1 MPATNSAST
10 IQPFCCANARN
21 VKRKPSSWF
30 PTTPSQCSCCAFEPS
45 PEAPAPVKTCSMRL
59 HSYTRLLSQKVPQYR
74 HTHTS
79 SAEMASAQNCLVLF
93 RFFSVGCIPGAVAT
107 VVAATKLQASPQLH
121 PLVTYWAIVAP
132 DTHRA
137 CWPWANSVVR
147 VNVAPACLMVAIRGS
162 RLDFLP
168 TIVVYLP
175 RLSTLVVRWCS
186 HYHPTLSRN

>member
-1 MPATNSAST
+1 
-10 IQPFCCANARN
+10 
-21 VKRKPSSWF
+21 
-30 PTTPSQCSCCAFEPS
+30 
-45 PEAPAPVKTCSMRL
+45 
-59 HSYTRLLSQKVPQYR
+59 
-74 HTHTS
+74 
-79 SAEMASAQNCLVLF
+79 MASAQNCLVLF

-121 PLVTYWAIVAP
+121 PLVTYWAVVAP

-162 RLDFLP
+162 KLDFLP